1 MKNYARIDS
10 GVVFELL
17 ETTGDITCMFHPDLV
32 WVAVPDHVNVAV
44 GWAAFREG
52 DTWVFSAPIAPVQ
65 TVEELKALIASER
78 FQREGLGI
86 VINGMGIDTSRD
98 SQSLIA
104 GTAVSA
110 LMDSAYVCNFKT
122 VSGFTELTA
131 SEILEVATAVRA
143 HVQACFDRELTL
155 LRAIEA
161 GSYSD
166 DMLAEGWPGSLP
178 PSDPEPDP
186 AEPQ

>member
-17 ETTGDITCMFHPDLV
+17 ETAGDITCMFHPDLV
-32 WVAVPDHVNVAV
+32 WVAVPDDVGVAV
-44 GWAAFREG
+44 GWTAFQEG
-52 DTWVFSAPIAPVQ
+52 ETWIYSAPAAPVR

-86 VINGMGIDTSRD
+86 VVNGMGIDTSRD

-110 LMDSAYVCNFKT
+110 LMDQAYVCNFKT

-131 SEILEVATAVRA
+131 SEILAVATAVRA

-166 DMLAEGWPGSLP
+166 DILTQGWPDSLP
-178 PSDPEPDP
+178 PPEPEP
-186 AEPQ
+186 APAAPQ

>member
-17 ETTGDITCMFHPDLV
+17 KTAGDITRMFHPDLV
-32 WVAVPDHVNVAV
+32 WVAVPDDVSVAV
-44 GWAAFREG
+44 GWTALQEG
-52 DTWVFSAPIAPVQ
+52 DTWVFSEPIVPVR
-65 TVEELKALIASER
+65 TIEELTSLIASER
-78 FQREGLGI
+78 FQREGQGI
-86 VINGMGIDTSRD
+86 VVNGMGIDTSRD

-110 LMDSAYVCNFKT
+110 LMDPVYVCNFKT
-122 VSGFTELTA
+122 VSGFVELAA
-131 SEILEVATAVRA
+131 SGILEVATAVRA

-155 LRAIEA
+155 LRAIEM

-166 DMLAEGWPGSLP
+166 DMLTQGWPDSLP
-178 PSDPEPDP
+178 SPEPEP
-186 AEPQ
+186 APVEPQ